1 MLGDAGAV
9 GAGVRVM
16 GEEETERDGVGVGV
30 GDLDATVVCV
40 SVAVGVRV
48 VEVHGEGV
56 EETERERAPEAVT
69 EMQCVTLL
77 VKEALEVVLGHPV
90 MLPVTLLLDE
100 ALTEKV
106 TDELPQLEAAD
117 EGDTMAAE
125 DAPPEGL
132 TL

>member
-1 MLGDAGAV
+1 MTDCVDEPLGELVALPQRV
-9 GAGVRVM
+9 PVRLPETVVLRVRV
-16 GEEETERDGVGVGV
+16 
-30 GDLDATVVCV
+30 TV
-40 SVAVGVRV
+40 A
-48 VEVHGEGV
+48 EL
-56 EETERERAPEAVT
+56 ERERVPVT
-69 EMQCVTLL
+69 EAERHSVALL
-77 VKEALEVVLGHPV
+77 VMVALEVVLGHPV